1 MRAAWSANVCALN
14 QVRKLRV
21 LRRRAEFR
29 LVRPAYSTR
38 ECVQEFR
45 ETIPFMSKGN
55 KLEKVQFF
63 VAFAIAL
70 LIVLT
75 VSFLFLQVS
84 KQLLTKEMNSPWLAQ
99 MLRVVMSI
107 VGLSDLTI
115 LKARVPPC
123 SIRHSRAAARLFV
136 GGRCVYCDA
145 HERVVRAGASARQA
159 SIVSTTLARQ
169 IILIPYDCD
178 FDFYPLLIGK
188 GFTFRVPSRPLIGAS
203 PKSPTDASAAR

>member
-1 MRAAWSANVCALN
+1 
-14 QVRKLRV
+14 
-21 LRRRAEFR
+21 
-29 LVRPAYSTR
+29 
-38 ECVQEFR
+38 
-45 ETIPFMSKGN
+45 MSKGN

-123 SIRHSRAAARLFV
+123 SIRHSRAAARTAPRGRAVRVLRCARARGAGWGVRSTGKHGFDNV
-136 GGRCVYCDA
+136 GATDYSDTIRLRFRLLPSA
-145 HERVVRAGASARQA
+145 HRQG
-159 SIVSTTLARQ
+159 VHVQ
-169 IILIPYDCD
+169 
-178 FDFYPLLIGK
+178 
-188 GFTFRVPSRPLIGAS
+188 S
-203 PKSPTDASAAR
+203 P